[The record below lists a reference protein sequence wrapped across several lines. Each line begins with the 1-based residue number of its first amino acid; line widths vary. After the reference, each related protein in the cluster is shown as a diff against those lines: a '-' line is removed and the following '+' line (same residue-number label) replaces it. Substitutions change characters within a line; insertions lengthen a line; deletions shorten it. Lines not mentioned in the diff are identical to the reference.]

1 LKSSFPDGLFLFWE
15 HSMVLST
22 HTRKWML
29 GLGACM
35 LASSLSLAAQGGA
48 PQDADHKHRQ
58 EKWPQATLRA
68 EASEEVARDTVK
80 ITLAAEISDATQVA
94 VAKALTAALD
104 SVMKQAKG
112 TPNVKATTG
121 NYHVWPMNDQN
132 GKISNWRGRGE
143 ILLESRDFGAASE
156 LAAALSDRMPIAGIF
171 FSVSPEVRAEKE
183 AALLTRAAKA
193 FQTRAQEV
201 ATAFGFAGYSI
212 RTVDLSG
219 AGAEYQPAP
228 RMMSMA
234 ADKAGVPLE
243 GGTERVTVSMRGS
256 IFLR

>member
-1 LKSSFPDGLFLFWE
+1 MTRL
-15 HSMVLST
+15 T
-22 HTRKWML
+22 HTRKWLL

-35 LASSLSLAAQGGA
+35 LASSLTLAAPGGA
-48 PQDADHKHRQ
+48 PQGADQKLWQ

-68 EASEEVARDTVK
+68 EASEEVARDMVK
-80 ITLAAEISDATQVA
+80 ITLAAEFSDTSQAA
-94 VAKALTAALD
+94 VAKALSAALD

-112 TPNVKATTG
+112 ATNVKASSG
-121 NYHVWPMNDQN
+121 NYSVWPMNDQD

-143 ILLESRDFGAASE
+143 ILLESRDFAAASE
-156 LAAALSDRMPIAGIF
+156 LAATLSDRMPIASLSF
-171 FSVSPEVRAEKE
+171 FVSPEARAEKE
-183 AALLTRAAKA
+183 AALLSRAAKA
-193 FQTRAQEV
+193 FQNRAQEV
-201 ATAFGFAGYSI
+201 AAAFGFAGYSI

-219 AGAEYQPAP
+219 AGAEYQPAA

>member
-1 LKSSFPDGLFLFWE
+1 
-15 HSMVLST
+15 MVFST
-22 HTRKWML
+22 PTRKWML

-35 LASSLSLAAQGGA
+35 LATSMAMAQASAPKGA
-48 PQDADHKHRQ
+48 DQKLWQ

-68 EASEEVARDTVK
+68 EASEDVVRDTVR
-80 ITLAAEISDATQVA
+80 ITLATEISDTTQAA

-112 TPNVKATTG
+112 TANVKATSG
-121 NYHVWPMNDQN
+121 NYNVWPMNDKD

-143 ILLESRDFGAASE
+143 ILLESRDFAAASE
-156 LAAALSDRMPIAGIF
+156 LAAALSDRMPIAGLYF
-171 FSVSPEVRAEKE
+171 TVSPEARAEKE
-183 AALLTRAAKA
+183 AALLSRAAKA
-193 FQTRAQEV
+193 FQNRAQEV
-201 ATAFGFAGYSI
+201 ATAFGFSGYSI
-212 RTVDLSG
+212 RAVDLNG

-234 ADKAGVPLE
+234 ADKASVPLE